1 MSDLQKNGRRNI
13 GRRRSIKR
21 TAAELALDD
30 RMRRRFI
37 RLVESNGAAP
47 SRAIQEI
54 SEGNGK
60 PWRSS
65 ARRVLELMD
74 ANVSTGE
81 IKAVVL
87 GEMDKWIDEEAA
99 KRRLPPAA

>member
-1 MSDLQKNGRRNI
+1 M
-13 GRRRSIKR
+13 R
-21 TAAELALDD
+21 TAAELVLDE
-30 RMRRRFI
+30 RMHRRFKH
-37 RLVESNGAAP
+37 LVLSNGGAP

-54 SEGNGK
+54 SEGRGT
-60 PWRSS
+60 PWRGN